1 MKHQCEA
8 TIWNDFHDYRCPYNG
23 KVERDGKWYCG
34 THDPV
39 AKAARDKA
47 REEKWKKKWAEEA
60 KERRLLEAAHAL
72 LAALEELTAA
82 VETDSGGPGTDIF
95 EDSASIG
102 MYGDGTALALTFG
115 HIRKARAAIA
125 KARGE

>member
-60 KERRLLEAAHAL
+60 KERRILEVAHAL
-72 LAALEELTAA
+72 LAALEEAL
-82 VETDSGGPGTDIF
+82 DLF
-95 EDSASIG
+95 G
-102 MYGDGTALALTFG
+102 MDDPIPLVDCMKDDFADKWT
-115 HIRKARAAIA
+115 HKARAAIA